1 MKKYFLFI
9 FIVLVVSCNQKPE
22 TAKSSAS
29 IELFDEKTELDS
41 IMHVIDNET
50 KMFFAG
56 NVEGWRASWSHK
68 NYTSKHGIIRLARPM
83 I

>member
-1 MKKYFLFI
+1 MLIFNKYVFLKYYKTILIKCYEEVFLFI

-29 IELFDEKTELDS
+29 KELFDEKTELDS

-56 NVEGWRASWSHK
+56 NVEGWRA
-68 NYTSKHGIIRLARPM
+68 
-83 I
+83 